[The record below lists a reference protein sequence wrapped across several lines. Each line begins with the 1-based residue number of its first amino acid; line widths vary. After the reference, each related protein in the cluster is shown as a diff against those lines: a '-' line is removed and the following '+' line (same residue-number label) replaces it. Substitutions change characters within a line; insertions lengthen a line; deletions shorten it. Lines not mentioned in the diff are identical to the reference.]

1 MKSKFLLSSLTLLIF
16 ALLGGGSID
25 SDDMGVFF
33 VIIIVIVVIVVIA
46 AVITAIVQSHN
57 KNKRLQ
63 MIKEDEKNS
72 TDFDRSVF
80 IGDDRLKIYF
90 DSNKKQVMLMRVTTE
105 SIKKEYVDDFEF
117 PGKDLAKYTNPSFY
131 IYDPDKR
138 KLLSGSYTDNIVSHQ
153 ITSIAEKDN
162 NKDVTVNNNIQPRFC
177 SLGNLLL
184 ASSGIKVY
192 HVLIEE
198 KRGLIAICESGKVC
212 KVFNYINANSLP
224 KKKGEKS
231 TINTKEIGN
240 YLFIMDDF
248 FKVLVL
254 IEPGTHE
261 IFNYADIIE
270 VSYEEDGNQLYTKSA
285 GRTVGGAIVG
295 GVLMGG
301 AGAVV
306 GGLSGASKQ
315 NKEVKSID
323 IKILLRSTS
332 RTSYVLHFN
341 DANRILKT
349 KEDSDRKL
357 YETYTKNANQAKDI
371 LSVIIDNAKQK
382 QVGVNVAQPL
392 AHHVPSSLSVA
403 DELAKLAKL
412 KEDGILTEE
421 EFIAQKKLLL
431 GGNAGAKDNVDNN
444 AVTASALVAATEERH
459 ICGGCG
465 YIMNGETPEK
475 CPICKSPSTKFKV
488 I

>member
-1 MKSKFLLSSLTLLIF
+1 MKSKIIFSSLALLLF
-16 ALLGGGSID
+16 ALLGGGSVD
-25 SDDMGVFF
+25 PDDMGTFF
-33 VIIIVIVVIVVIA
+33 LIIIVIVAVVVIA
-46 AVITAIVQSHN
+46 AGITAMVESHN

-63 MIKEDEKNS
+63 MIKEDEENS
-72 TDFDRSVF
+72 SDFDRSVF

-117 PGKDLAKYTNPSFY
+117 PGKDLARYTNPAFY
-131 IYDPDKR
+131 IYDPVKR
-138 KLLSGSYTDNIVSHQ
+138 RMLSGSYTDNIITHQ
-153 ITSIAEKDN
+153 ITSISEKDN
-162 NKDVTVNNNIQPRFC
+162 NKDITVNNKIQPRFS

-184 ASSGIKVY
+184 ASSGLNEKIY

-198 KRGLIAICESGKVC
+198 NRGLIAICESGKVG

-224 KKKGEKS
+224 MKKGEKS
-231 TINTKEIGN
+231 SINTKEIGN

-254 IEPGTHE
+254 IERGSHE

-270 VSYEEDGNQLYTKSA
+270 VSYEENGTQLYTKSA

-332 RTSYVLHFN
+332 RTSCVLHFN
-341 DANRILKT
+341 DAKRILKT
-349 KEDSDRKL
+349 KEESDRNL
-357 YETYTKNANQAKDI
+357 YETYTKNANQAKDV
-371 LSVIIDNAKQK
+371 LSVIIDNAKQV
-382 QVGVNVAQPL
+382 QASTPVAQPL
-392 AHHVPSSLSVA
+392 VQQVPSSSSSIA

-412 KEDGILTEE
+412 KADGILTEE
-421 EFIAQKKLLL
+421 EFQAQKAKLL
-431 GGNAGAKDNVDNN
+431 G
-444 AVTASALVAATEERH
+444 
-459 ICGGCG
+459 
-465 YIMNGETPEK
+465 
-475 CPICKSPSTKFKV
+475 
-488 I
+488 

>member
-1 MKSKFLLSSLTLLIF
+1 MKSKIILSSLALLLF
-16 ALLGGGSID
+16 ALLGGGSVD
-25 SDDMGVFF
+25 PDKMGALF

-46 AVITAIVQSHN
+46 AGITAMVQSHN

-63 MIKEDEKNS
+63 MIKEDEENS

-90 DSNKKQVMLMRVTTE
+90 DSNKKQVMLMRVTTDG
-105 SIKKEYVDDFEF
+105 IKKEYVDDFEF
-117 PGKDLAKYTNPSFY
+117 PGKELAIYTNPVFN
-131 IYDPDKR
+131 IYDPVKR
-138 KLLSGSYTDNIVSHQ
+138 RLLSGSYTDYSINHQ

-162 NKDVTVNNNIQPRFC
+162 NKDVIVNNNIQPRFS

-184 ASSGIKVY
+184 ASNGIKENFY

-198 KRGLIAICESGKVC
+198 NRGLIAICESGRVV

-231 TINTKEIGN
+231 TINTKEIGS

-254 IEPGTHE
+254 IERGTHE

-270 VSYEEDGNQLYTKSA
+270 VSYEENGNQLYTKSA

-301 AGAVV
+301 AGAIV

-332 RTSYVLHFN
+332 RSSCVLHFN
-341 DANRILKT
+341 DANRLLKT
-349 KEDSDRKL
+349 KEDSDREL
-357 YETYTKNANQAKDI
+357 YETYTKNANEAKDV
-371 LSVIIDNAKQK
+371 LSVIIDNAKQISAP
-382 QVGVNVAQPL
+382 VAQPL
-392 AHHVPSSLSVA
+392 AQQVPSSSSSVA

-412 KEDGILTEE
+412 KADGILTDE
-421 EFIAQKKLLL
+421 EFQAQKAKLL
-431 GGNAGAKDNVDNN
+431 G
-444 AVTASALVAATEERH
+444 
-459 ICGGCG
+459 
-465 YIMNGETPEK
+465 
-475 CPICKSPSTKFKV
+475 
-488 I
+488 

>member
-1 MKSKFLLSSLTLLIF
+1 MKSKFIFSSLALLMF
-16 ALLGGGSID
+16 ALLGGGSVD

-33 VIIIVIVVIVVIA
+33 VIIIVIVAVVVIA
-46 AVITAIVQSHN
+46 AGITAMVQSHN
-57 KNKRLQ
+57 KNKRLH
-63 MIKEDEKNS
+63 MIKEDEEKS
-72 TDFDRSVF
+72 SDFDRSVF

-90 DSNKKQVMLMRVTTE
+90 DSNKKQVMLMRITTE

-117 PGKDLAKYTNPSFY
+117 PGKDLAKYTNPAFY
-131 IYDPDKR
+131 IYDPVKR
-138 KLLSGSYTDNIVSHQ
+138 RMLSGSYTDNIITHQ
-153 ITSIAEKDN
+153 ITSISEKDN
-162 NKDVTVNNNIQPRFC
+162 NKDVTVNNKIQPRFS

-184 ASSGIKVY
+184 ASSGINEKVY

-198 KRGLIAICESGKVC
+198 NRGLIAICESGKVG

-224 KKKGEKS
+224 KKKGDKS

-254 IEPGTHE
+254 IGRGTHE

-323 IKILLRSTS
+323 VKILLRSTS
-332 RTSYVLHFN
+332 RSSCVLHFN

-349 KEDSDRKL
+349 KEDSDKSL
-357 YETYTKNANQAKDI
+357 YETYTKNANAAKDI
-371 LSVIIDNAKQK
+371 LSVIIDNAKQI
-382 QVGVNVAQPL
+382 QVSTPVAQPL
-392 AHHVPSSLSVA
+392 VQQVPSSTSVA
-403 DELAKLAKL
+403 DELTKLAKL
-412 KEDGILTEE
+412 KADGILTED
-421 EFIAQKKLLL
+421 EFRTQKEKLL
-431 GGNAGAKDNVDNN
+431 NK
-444 AVTASALVAATEERH
+444 
-459 ICGGCG
+459 
-465 YIMNGETPEK
+465 
-475 CPICKSPSTKFKV
+475 
-488 I
+488 